1 MHSLWSCLVYFACFV
16 NLLCRT
22 QVQPASRC
30 FELIFPT
37 LDGVLLL
44 IFCYNSIERM
54 EKMRKVQ
61 FFLLIESMIFTMAA
75 FDVVANEASR
85 TLLLFS
91 ALLLVI
97 WYFLGRKVNS
107 VLLVSSLSLLFLVFV
122 LNPFFIIGI
131 MLLVVYMLINFFS
144 RYEKRNQYTHIVFS
158 DYSLQVQKEKNRWF
172 GNHDHSQDRFG
183 FEDIN
188 IVRLFGNDVVDLD
201 KTVLVG
207 RDNIVVIRKTFGRTK
222 IIVPIDVEV
231 ALSATSIY
239 GRVSFLGESYWD
251 LRNESIAV
259 NSPDYQESHKRV
271 KVVTNNILGDVEV
284 VRV

>member
-1 MHSLWSCLVYFACFV
+1 
-16 NLLCRT
+16 
-22 QVQPASRC
+22 
-30 FELIFPT
+30 
-37 LDGVLLL
+37 
-44 IFCYNSIERM
+44 
-54 EKMRKVQ
+54 MRKVQ
-61 FFLLIESMIFTMAA
+61 FFLLIESMLFTMAA

-91 ALLLVI
+91 ALLLLA
-97 WYFLGRKVNS
+97 WYFLGRRLNS

-122 LNPFFIIGI
+122 LNLYFIIGV
-131 MLLVVYMLINFFS
+131 MLLVVYMFVNFFS
-144 RYEKRNQYTHIVFS
+144 RYEKRNQYTQIVFT
-158 DYSLQVQKEKNRWF
+158 DYALQVQKEKNRWF

-231 ALSATSIY
+231 SLTATTVY
-239 GRVSFLGESYWD
+239 GKVTFLEHSTWD
-251 LRNESIAV
+251 LRNESIAI
-259 NSPDYQESHKRV
+259 NSPDYRDSHKRV
-271 KVVTNNILGDVEV
+271 KVVTNNIFGDVEV

>member
-1 MHSLWSCLVYFACFV
+1 
-16 NLLCRT
+16 
-22 QVQPASRC
+22 
-30 FELIFPT
+30 
-37 LDGVLLL
+37 
-44 IFCYNSIERM
+44 M

-271 KVVTNNILGDVEV
+271 KVVTNNILVDVEV

>member
-1 MHSLWSCLVYFACFV
+1 ML
-16 NLLCRT
+16 
-22 QVQPASRC
+22 
-30 FELIFPT
+30 
-37 LDGVLLL
+37 
-44 IFCYNSIERM
+44 
-54 EKMRKVQ
+54 
-61 FFLLIESMIFTMAA
+61 FTMAA

-91 ALLLVI
+91 ALLLLA
-97 WYFLGRKVNS
+97 WYFLGRRLNS

-122 LNPFFIIGI
+122 LNPYFIIGV
-131 MLLVVYMLINFFS
+131 MLLVVYMFVNFFS
-144 RYEKRNQYTHIVFS
+144 RYEKRNQYTQIVFT
-158 DYSLQVQKEKNRWF
+158 DYALQVQKEKNRWF

-231 ALSATSIY
+231 SLTATTVY
-239 GRVSFLGESYWD
+239 GKVTFLEHSTWD
-251 LRNESIAV
+251 LRNESIAI
-259 NSPDYQESHKRV
+259 NSPDYQDSHKRV
-271 KVVTNNILGDVEV
+271 KVVTNNIFGDVEV

>member
-1 MHSLWSCLVYFACFV
+1 
-16 NLLCRT
+16 
-22 QVQPASRC
+22 
-30 FELIFPT
+30 
-37 LDGVLLL
+37 
-44 IFCYNSIERM
+44 
-54 EKMRKVQ
+54 MRKVQ
-61 FFLLIESMIFTMAA
+61 FFLLIESMLFTMAA

-91 ALLLVI
+91 ALLLLA
-97 WYFLGRKVNS
+97 WYFLGRRLNS
-107 VLLVSSLSLLFLVFV
+107 VLLVSSLSLVFLVFV
-122 LNPFFIIGI
+122 LNPYFIIGV
-131 MLLVVYMLINFFS
+131 MLLVVYMFVNFFS
-144 RYEKRNQYTHIVFS
+144 RYEKRNQYTQIVFT
-158 DYSLQVQKEKNRWF
+158 DYALQVQKEKNRWF

-231 ALSATSIY
+231 SLTATTVY
-239 GRVSFLGESYWD
+239 GKVTFLEHSTWD
-251 LRNESIAV
+251 LRNESIAI

-271 KVVTNNILGDVEV
+271 KVVTNNIFGDVEV
-284 VRV
+284 VRI

>member
-1 MHSLWSCLVYFACFV
+1 
-16 NLLCRT
+16 
-22 QVQPASRC
+22 
-30 FELIFPT
+30 
-37 LDGVLLL
+37 
-44 IFCYNSIERM
+44 
-54 EKMRKVQ
+54 MRKVQ

-239 GRVSFLGESYWD
+239 GRVSFLGESYD
-251 LRNESIAV
+251 IVIGQYPAAGATI
-259 NSPDYQESHKRV
+259 DGT
-271 KVVTNNILGDVEV
+271 VTLYVSVASTRTSSDSSAGSSTSTSTSTGSGQ
-284 VRV
+284 

>member
-1 MHSLWSCLVYFACFV
+1 
-16 NLLCRT
+16 
-22 QVQPASRC
+22 
-30 FELIFPT
+30 
-37 LDGVLLL
+37 
-44 IFCYNSIERM
+44 
-54 EKMRKVQ
+54 MRKVQ
-61 FFLLIESMIFTMAA
+61 FFLLIESMLFTMAA

-91 ALLLVI
+91 ALLLLA
-97 WYFLGRKVNS
+97 WYFLGRRLNS

-122 LNPFFIIGI
+122 LNPYFIIGV
-131 MLLVVYMLINFFS
+131 MLLVVYMFVNFFS
-144 RYEKRNQYTHIVFS
+144 RYEKRNQYTQIVFT
-158 DYSLQVQKEKNRWF
+158 DYALQVQKEKNRWF

-231 ALSATSIY
+231 SLTATTVY
-239 GRVSFLGESYWD
+239 GKVTFLEHSTWD
-251 LRNESIAV
+251 LRNESIAI
-259 NSPDYQESHKRV
+259 NSPDYQDSHKRV
-271 KVVTNNILGDVEV
+271 KVVTNNIFGDVEV

>member
-1 MHSLWSCLVYFACFV
+1 
-16 NLLCRT
+16 
-22 QVQPASRC
+22 
-30 FELIFPT
+30 
-37 LDGVLLL
+37 
-44 IFCYNSIERM
+44 
-54 EKMRKVQ
+54 MRKVQ
-61 FFLLIESMIFTMAA
+61 FFLLIESMLFTMAA

-91 ALLLVI
+91 ALLLLA
-97 WYFLGRKVNS
+97 WYFLGRRLNS
-107 VLLVSSLSLLFLVFV
+107 VLLVSSLSLVFLVFV
-122 LNPFFIIGI
+122 LNPYFIIGV
-131 MLLVVYMLINFFS
+131 MLLVVYMFVNFFS
-144 RYEKRNQYTHIVFS
+144 RYEKRNQYTQIVFT
-158 DYSLQVQKEKNRWF
+158 DYALQVQKEKNRWF

-231 ALSATSIY
+231 SLTATTVY
-239 GRVSFLGESYWD
+239 GKVTFLEHSTWD
-251 LRNESIAV
+251 LRNESIAI

-271 KVVTNNILGDVEV
+271 KVVTNNIFGDVEV

>member
-1 MHSLWSCLVYFACFV
+1 
-16 NLLCRT
+16 
-22 QVQPASRC
+22 
-30 FELIFPT
+30 
-37 LDGVLLL
+37 
-44 IFCYNSIERM
+44 
-54 EKMRKVQ
+54 MRKVQ
-61 FFLLIESMIFTMAA
+61 FFILIESMIFTMAA

-91 ALLLVI
+91 ALLLLV
-97 WYFLGRKVNS
+97 WYFLGRRLNS
-107 VLLVSSLSLLFLVFV
+107 VLLFSSLFLFFLVFV
-122 LNPFFIIGI
+122 LNPYFIIGV
-131 MLLVVYMLINFFS
+131 MLLVVYMFVNFFS
-144 RYEKRNQYTHIVFS
+144 RYEKRNQYTQIVFH
-158 DYSLQVQKEKNRWF
+158 DNALQVQKDKNRWF
-172 GNHDHSQDRFG
+172 GNHDHSQDHFG

-231 ALSATSIY
+231 SLSATSIY
-239 GRVSFLGESYWD
+239 GRVNFLGQSHWD
-251 LRNESIAV
+251 LRNESIAI

-271 KVVTNNILGDVEV
+271 KVVTNNIFGDVEV

>member
-1 MHSLWSCLVYFACFV
+1 ML
-16 NLLCRT
+16 
-22 QVQPASRC
+22 
-30 FELIFPT
+30 
-37 LDGVLLL
+37 
-44 IFCYNSIERM
+44 
-54 EKMRKVQ
+54 
-61 FFLLIESMIFTMAA
+61 FTMAA

-91 ALLLVI
+91 ALLLLA
-97 WYFLGRKVNS
+97 WYFLGRRLNS
-107 VLLVSSLSLLFLVFV
+107 VLLVSSLSLVFLVFV
-122 LNPFFIIGI
+122 LNPYFIIGV
-131 MLLVVYMLINFFS
+131 MLLVVYMFVNFFS
-144 RYEKRNQYTHIVFS
+144 RYEKRNQYTQIVFT
-158 DYSLQVQKEKNRWF
+158 DYALQVQKEKNRWF

-231 ALSATSIY
+231 SLTATTVY
-239 GRVSFLGESYWD
+239 GKVTFLEHSTWD
-251 LRNESIAV
+251 LRNESIAI
-259 NSPDYQESHKRV
+259 NSPDYQDSHKRV
-271 KVVTNNILGDVEV
+271 KVVTNNIFGDVEV

>member
-1 MHSLWSCLVYFACFV
+1 
-16 NLLCRT
+16 
-22 QVQPASRC
+22 
-30 FELIFPT
+30 
-37 LDGVLLL
+37 
-44 IFCYNSIERM
+44 
-54 EKMRKVQ
+54 MRKVQ

-91 ALLLVI
+91 ALLLLV
-97 WYFLGRKVNS
+97 WYFLGRRLNS
-107 VLLVSSLSLLFLVFV
+107 VLLFSSFSLIFLVFM
-122 LNPFFIIGI
+122 LNPYFIIGV
-131 MLLVVYMLINFFS
+131 MLLVVYMFVNFFS
-144 RYEKRNQYTHIVFS
+144 RYEKRNQYTQIVFS
-158 DYSLQVQKEKNRWF
+158 DYALQVQKEKNRWF

-231 ALSATSIY
+231 SLSATSIY
-239 GRVSFLGESYWD
+239 GRVNFLGQSHWD
-251 LRNESIAV
+251 LRNESIAI
-259 NSPDYQESHKRV
+259 NSPDYQESYKRV
-271 KVVTNNILGDVEV
+271 KVVTNNIFGDVEV
-284 VRV
+284 VRI

>member
-1 MHSLWSCLVYFACFV
+1 MTILYRFKK
-16 NLLCRT
+16 RK
-22 QVQPASRC
+22 
-30 FELIFPT
+30 I
-37 LDGVLLL
+37 DG
-44 IFCYNSIERM
+44 
-54 EKMRKVQ
+54 
-61 FFLLIESMIFTMAA
+61 
-75 FDVVANEASR
+75 
-85 TLLLFS
+85 
-91 ALLLVI
+91 
-97 WYFLGRKVNS
+97 
-107 VLLVSSLSLLFLVFV
+107 
-122 LNPFFIIGI
+122 
-131 MLLVVYMLINFFS
+131 
-144 RYEKRNQYTHIVFS
+144 
-158 DYSLQVQKEKNRWF
+158 WF

-259 NSPDYQESHKRV
+259 NSSDYQESHKRV

>member
-1 MHSLWSCLVYFACFV
+1 
-16 NLLCRT
+16 
-22 QVQPASRC
+22 
-30 FELIFPT
+30 
-37 LDGVLLL
+37 
-44 IFCYNSIERM
+44 
-54 EKMRKVQ
+54 MRKVQ
-61 FFLLIESMIFTMAA
+61 FFLLIESMIFTMAI

-85 TLLLFS
+85 TLLFVS
-91 ALLLVI
+91 ALLLLI
-97 WYFLGRKVNS
+97 WYLASRKLNS
-107 VLLVSSLSLLFLVFV
+107 VLLISSLSLLILVFV

-144 RYEKRNQYTHIVFS
+144 RYEKRNQYTHIVFN
-158 DYSLQVQKEKNRWF
+158 DYALQVQKAKNKWF
-172 GNHDHSQDRFG
+172 GNQDHSQDRFG

-231 ALSATSIY
+231 SLSATSIY
-239 GRVSFLGESYWD
+239 GQAHFLGKDYWD
-251 LRNESIAV
+251 LRNESIVV
-259 NSPDYQESHKRV
+259 NSAGYKDAHKRV
-271 KVVTNNILGDVEV
+271 KVVSNNIFGDVEV